1 MNTQKKYIGSKALI
15 ILLSLIIMLNGLG
28 LIVAGVRVKN
38 KKWKWFG
45 VGYIVAEFLFSLTGI
60 GVYIATVLYFISIIH
75 TCLICT
81 EYGRLLALK
90 ESESYADQNMSMNQQ
105 LNEQYISDSKDDSY
119 SNKVEETEKNTISS
133 LADNQTIQKDT
144 NDEKINIEDLILSI
158 GSASIEGEDRDN
170 LTIQIIDED
179 GKVYRFRSKGNN
191 IVSFQVG
198 SGRVNSY
205 L

>member
-15 ILLSLIIMLNGLG
+15 IILSFIIMLNGLG

-45 VGYIVAEFLFSLTGI
+45 IGYIVAEFILPLTGI
-60 GVYIATVLYFISIIH
+60 GVYIAIILYFVCIIH
-75 TCLICT
+75 TCLICS
-81 EYGRLLALK
+81 EYGRLLGFK
-90 ESESYADQNMSMNQQ
+90 ESKAYVEDS
-105 LNEQYISDSKDDSY
+105 EQGATLDSIDHQTLQDDD
-119 SNKVEETEKNTISS
+119 K
-133 LADNQTIQKDT
+133 
-144 NDEKINIEDLILSI
+144 DEKVNIENLILSI
-158 GSASIEGEDRDN
+158 GSATIEGKDRDN
-170 LTIQIIDED
+170 LTIQIIDEE

>member
-1 MNTQKKYIGSKALI
+1 MNTQKKHIGSKALI
-15 ILLSLIIMLNGLG
+15 IILSLIIMLNGLG

-45 VGYIVAEFLFSLTGI
+45 IGYIVAEFILSLSGI
-60 GVYIATVLYFISIIH
+60 GVYIATILYFVSIIH
-75 TCLICT
+75 TCLICS
-81 EYGRLLALK
+81 EYGRLLSLK
-90 ESESYADQNMSMNQQ
+90 ESEQSTT
-105 LNEQYISDSKDDSY
+105 SDSIDHQTLQEDDD
-119 SNKVEETEKNTISS
+119 NDKKV
-133 LADNQTIQKDT
+133 
-144 NDEKINIEDLILSI
+144 NIEDLILSI
-158 GSASIEGEDRDN
+158 GSATIEGKDRDN

-198 SGRVNSY
+198 SGEVYSY

>member
-1 MNTQKKYIGSKALI
+1 MNKQKKHIGSKALI
-15 ILLSLIIMLNGLG
+15 IILSLIILLNGLG

-45 VGYIVAEFLFSLTGI
+45 IGYIAAEFILPFFGI
-60 GVYIATVLYFISIIH
+60 GVYIAPILYFVCIIH
-75 TCLICT
+75 TCLICS
-81 EYGRLLALK
+81 EYGRLLSLK
-90 ESESYADQNMSMNQQ
+90 ESERYSERNTSMNLHTPDDKENIYTNIAENSEESRTEDSTDHQALQ
-105 LNEQYISDSKDDSY
+105 DDDNEEVD
-119 SNKVEETEKNTISS
+119 
-133 LADNQTIQKDT
+133 
-144 NDEKINIEDLILSI
+144 IEDVILSI
-158 GSASIEGEDRDN
+158 GSASIKGKDRDN
-170 LTIQIIDED
+170 LTIQIIGED